1 MKPSAPNTNRA
12 STVVG
17 LFDAKNKEKTMAP
30 TIKQQLV
37 NRKDRVFGFNNPC
50 TYITVHETD
59 NYSRGAGAQAH
70 ATFQGNGGGGASWHY
85 QVDDKAIIQS
95 YSDSAQCF
103 HAGDGQGSGNLKSIA
118 IETCVNPDANWAT
131 TKANLSYLIGVLMG
145 RHKIPLSRVVQ
156 HNRWSG
162 KNCPTI
168 MRRNGNAQY
177 NAMIASIGKTTAP
190 TPSTPT
196 PAPGKP
202 ATGTKSLDTV
212 AREVVDGKWGNGQDR
227 LQKLANAGYN
237 YIEVQNRVNALLGAG
252 AVKVPAAAATAKT
265 VTQLANEVIAGK
277 HGNGDARKKSLGSQ
291 HAAVQAEVNRI
302 LTGGKPVASGA
313 AKKSNEQLANE
324 VIYGLWG
331 NGADRQ
337 KRLTAAGYNPAAV
350 QAIVNS
356 KLR

>member
-1 MKPSAPNTNRA
+1 
-12 STVVG
+12 
-17 LFDAKNKEKTMAP
+17 MAP
-30 TIKQQLV
+30 AIKQQLV

-70 ATFQGNGGGGASWHY
+70 ANFQGNGGGGASWHY
-85 QVDDKAIIQS
+85 QVDDKVIVQS

-103 HAGDGQGSGNLKSIA
+103 HAGDGHGSGNLASIA
-118 IETCVNPDANWAT
+118 IETCVNPDSDWAT
-131 TKANLSYLIGVLMG
+131 TKRNLAYLIGVLMG

-162 KNCPTI
+162 KNCPAI
-168 MRRNGNAQY
+168 MRRNNNAQY
-177 NAMIASIGKTTAP
+177 NAMIAAVGKGSAP
-190 TPSTPT
+190 APSTPT

-202 ATGTKSLDTV
+202 ATGTKPLDTV
-212 AREVVDGKWGNGQDR
+212 AREVIDGKWGNGADR
-227 LQKLANAGYN
+227 Q
-237 YIEVQNRVNALLGAG
+237 
-252 AVKVPAAAATAKT
+252 
-265 VTQLANEVIAGK
+265 
-277 HGNGDARKKSLGSQ
+277 KSLGSQ
-291 HAAVQAEVNRI
+291 YAAVQAEVNRI
-302 LTGGKPVASGA
+302 LTGGKPVSSGT

-350 QAIVNS
+350 QAIVNR
-356 KLR
+356 KLG